1 MTIHAID
8 NKDKL
13 KRLSFILKLCVFTTG
28 CATMVTEY
36 TLATL
41 ASYLLGNSIL
51 QWTVVI
57 SLMLFSMGL
66 GSRYSRKFK
75 TDLLDC
81 FTLTEFS
88 LSFLCTFSAMF
99 CFWISAYTIHF
110 GLVVYGLACMIG
122 FMTGLE
128 IPLITRINESY
139 ESLRENI
146 SSVMEYDY
154 YGGLLG
160 GALFAFVLLPFLG
173 LTYTPVLIGSLNLL
187 VASLILWTFP
197 DHLTRPSILNIQFA
211 VLLMASIL
219 AFAVA
224 KPIILYG
231 EQHKYKD
238 KIVYQEQ
245 TRYQKI
251 VVTQWKD
258 DYWLFINGS
267 TQFST
272 YDEERYHEPLVHP
285 LLGLIKERKDILL
298 LGGGDGLA
306 AREILKYPDVENL
319 TLVDLDPAMTQLA
332 RQDKI
337 FLSINKG
344 SLNDPRVRV
353 INQDAYQF
361 IKNSVDLYD
370 AVIIDLPDPKSVSLS
385 LLYSLGFYKMVEK
398 HLKPFGA
405 MVTQSTSP
413 LYSPEAFLCIK
424 KTLEAAGFSTLPY
437 QNSIPSMGQWGWV
450 LGVRQKSMPTQRL
463 RKNLTALTFPD
474 IATRFLNRD
483 AMISMAHFG
492 KGLYEQEG
500 QIEPNTQFDHNILKY
515 YRKGSWD
522 LY

>member
-1 MTIHAID
+1 MTG
-8 NKDKL
+8 
-13 KRLSFILKLCVFTTG
+13 VQT
-28 CATMVTEY
+28 CALPIS
-36 TLATL
+36 LATL

-51 QWTVVI
+51 QWTIVI

-66 GSRYSRKFK
+66 GSRYSRKYK
-75 TDLLDC
+75 ARLLDR
-81 FTLTEFS
+81 FVLTEFG

-110 GLVVYGLACMIG
+110 GLVVYGVACMIG

-128 IPLITRINESY
+128 IPLITRINQTY

-154 YGGLLG
+154 YGALLG

-173 LTYTPVLIGSLNLL
+173 LIYTPVLIGSLNLL
-187 VASLILWTFP
+187 VASLILWYFP
-197 DHLTRPSILNIQFA
+197 DRLTRPGILNTQFA
-211 VLLMASIL
+211 ALLLVSAL
-219 AFAVA
+219 AFVVA
-224 KPIILYG
+224 KPIVLYG

-245 TRYQKI
+245 TQFQKI

-285 LLGLIKERKDILL
+285 LMSLIKERKDILL

-319 TLVDLDPAMTQLA
+319 TLVDLDPAMTRLA

-337 FLSINKG
+337 FLGINHG

-353 INQDAYQF
+353 VNQDAYQF
-361 IKNSVDLYD
+361 IKNSGDLYD
-370 AVIIDLPDPKSVSLS
+370 AVIVDLPDPKSVSLS
-385 LLYSLGFYKMVEK
+385 LLYSRGFYKMVER

-424 KTLEAAGFSTLPY
+424 KTMEAAGFSTLPY

-450 LGVRQKSMPTQRL
+450 LGVRQKAMPAQRL
-463 RKNLTALTFPD
+463 KQDLTALEFAD
-474 IATRFLNRD
+474 IETRFLNRD

-492 KGLYEQEG
+492 KGLFEKEDK
-500 QIEPNTQFDHNILKY
+500 IEPNTQFDHHILKY
-515 YRKGSWD
+515 YRQGSWD

>member
-1 MTIHAID
+1 MTIPAID

-13 KRLSFILKLCVFTTG
+13 KRLSFILKVCVFTTG

-66 GSRYSRKFK
+66 GSRYSRKYK
-75 TDLLDC
+75 TDLLDR
-81 FTLTEFS
+81 FTLTEFG

-154 YGGLLG
+154 YGALLG

-187 VASLILWTFP
+187 VASLILWNFP

-319 TLVDLDPAMTQLA
+319 TLVDLYTAMTQLA
-332 RQDKI
+332 RQNYI
-337 FLSINKG
+337 FLGINHG

-353 INQDAYQF
+353 VNQDAYQF
-361 IKNSVDLYD
+361 IKNSGDLYD
-370 AVIIDLPDPKSVSLS
+370 AVIVDLPDPKSVSLS

-424 KTLEAAGFSTLPY
+424 KTMEAAGFSTLPY
-437 QNSIPSMGQWGWV
+437 QNSVPSMGLWGWI
-450 LGVRQKSMPTQRL
+450 LGVRQKAMPAQRL
-463 RKNLTALTFPD
+463 KQDLTALEFAD
-474 IATRFLNRD
+474 IKTRFLNRD

-492 KGLYEQEG
+492 KGLFEKEA

-515 YRKGSWD
+515 YRQGSWD